1 MTPGQGQP
9 VPSNADKGGNHN
21 LMSWDLKAPG
31 PIQAPAWA
39 AHPGSLIGIRREFT
53 LNLLEIRA
61 GSTFTHTENIK
72 IHSFYFRKMQTVGVS
87 LP

>member
-31 PIQAPAWA
+31 AIQAPAWA
-39 AHPGSLIGIRREFT
+39 AHPILAPSLELHGSLLQIC
-53 LNLLEIRA
+53 
-61 GSTFTHTENIK
+61 
-72 IHSFYFRKMQTVGVS
+72 
-87 LP
+87 